1 MENQKELEKI
11 LSKRLAVGSVR
22 KDLVGAL
29 KWKCRKL
36 KCWRCYVVWKIKDPY
51 NQVKCLNY

>member
-29 KWKCRKL
+29 K
-36 KCWRCYVVWKIKDPY
+36 
-51 NQVKCLNY
+51 